1 MRHEAQGP
9 SARRPVGHSS
19 FAKLAPS
26 PPRARTLEGMNV
38 KRWWCAITTHRW
50 RRDRQAGTDMLTCK
64 RCGYIT
70 SLQDES
76 RTARHWDSSY
86 GG

>member
-1 MRHEAQGP
+1 
-9 SARRPVGHSS
+9 
-19 FAKLAPS
+19 
-26 PPRARTLEGMNV
+26 MNV

-50 RRDRQAGTDMLTCK
+50 RRERQAGTGLLTCK

-86 GG
+86 GQ